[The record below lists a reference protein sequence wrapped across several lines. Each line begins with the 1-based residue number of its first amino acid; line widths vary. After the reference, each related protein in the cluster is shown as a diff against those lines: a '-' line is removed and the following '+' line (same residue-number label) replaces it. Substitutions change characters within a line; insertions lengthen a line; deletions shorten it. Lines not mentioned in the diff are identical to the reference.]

1 MAVDQAQGNR
11 SKYVAPFDVNDPS
24 TYPRPIHS
32 VKPNMVCIDSHRFR
46 IEYGVPNEVT
56 KSFYDL
62 FERDAKYEDIPKEL
76 LQYEVEVEVEG
87 EDEDEDAVM
96 DEANRKA
103 QADGDESGTDRP
115 YLAAEGTT
123 Y

>member
-11 SKYVAPFDVNDPS
+11 SKNVAPFDVNDPS

-62 FERDAKYEDIPKEL
+62 FECDAKYEDIPKEL
-76 LQYEVEVEVEG
+76 LQYEVEVEGED

-103 QADGDESGTDRP
+103 QADGDESGDRQTI
-115 YLAAEGTT
+115 LGC
-123 Y
+123 